1 MSEWIVPVSDDLAKE
16 LGDSFAMGPIIDDA
30 GTRYLTEEVF
40 DRLNGLKIE
49 IFSNE
54 HPPPHF
60 RVCFQGECNN
70 FTIKDCTPMNGS
82 ALSTYIRNIKKWHK
96 KRKKELIKFWNS
108 KRPTDC
114 PVGNYV
120 E

>member
-1 MSEWIVPVSDDLAKE
+1 MKEWKIELPIELSKE
-16 LGDSFAMGPIIDDA
+16 LEECFDMGPIIDDNEQ
-30 GTRYLTEEVF
+30 RFLTEEVV
-40 DRLNGLKIE
+40 DRIKGLKIE

-60 RVCFQGECNN
+60 RVCYSGECNN
-70 FTIKDCTPMNGS
+70 FTIQNCEAQNGN
-82 ALSTYIRNIKKWHK
+82 ALSSYFRNIKKWHK
-96 KRKKELIKFWNS
+96 KNKDILINFWNQ

-114 PVGNYV
+114 VVGEYR

>member
-1 MSEWIVPVSDDLAKE
+1 MKEWKIELPPELSKE
-16 LGDSFAMGPIIDDA
+16 LEDCFQMGAIIDDNEL
-30 GTRYLTEEVF
+30 RFFTEEVV
-40 DRLNGLKIE
+40 DRINGLKIE

-60 RVCFQGECNN
+60 RVCYAGECNN
-70 FTIKDCTPMNGS
+70 FSIKNCERLNGD
-82 ALSTYIRNIKKWHK
+82 ALSTYFRNIKKWHK
-96 KRKKELIKFWNS
+96 NNKEKLIEFWNE

-114 PVGNYV
+114 VVGNYR